1 MHLLQAQGNSHVLI
15 RLFCI
20 SDVWLY
26 IEPSQVQ
33 QQVVERD
40 QIIASLT
47 DKVRTTKRASAD
59 KERQQ
64 TLGTG

>member
-1 MHLLQAQGNSHVLI
+1 MFDMTPL
-15 RLFCI
+15 
-20 SDVWLY
+20 
-26 IEPSQVQ
+26 QVQ

-64 TLGTG
+64 TLGTGQ